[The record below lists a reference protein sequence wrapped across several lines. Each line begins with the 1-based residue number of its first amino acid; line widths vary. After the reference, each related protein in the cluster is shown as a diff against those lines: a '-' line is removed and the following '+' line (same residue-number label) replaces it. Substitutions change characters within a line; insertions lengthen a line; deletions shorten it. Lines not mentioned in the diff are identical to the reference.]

1 MKVTANLKDVYIPKF
16 NGNREFPPEQQ
27 ITVDLKRPNLSD
39 RGNLKSIRMSTDQKD
54 FSFSF
59 SVDRILRQFIGK
71 ITNLESEVNG
81 TTVVIGDGKAL
92 ANDNNPALEPLVNE
106 LCTEV
111 TASNVLDE
119 DEVKN

>member
-16 NGNREFPPEQQ
+16 NGNRELPPEQQ